1 MISEKLLRVSI
12 GGMVLAILLSACGA
26 STADEPAQA
35 PSPTEPPTVVPATQI
50 PKPPTSTPLPPTVVP
65 TNLPA
70 VGTDITIDLPEGDPD
85 RGHEL
90 GIGGQFGLDGKGLE
104 CGQCHRTHFLPG
116 PGFSANDELP
126 GIAERGAIRIA
137 AVDYTGAATT
147 PEQYLIESV
156 LLPKAY
162 VLMGNLWKDMPEDY
176 GDRLSK
182 QDLADIVAW
191 MLALDE

>member
-1 MISEKLLRVSI
+1 VFAM
-12 GGMVLAILLSACGA
+12 LLSPCGA
-26 STADEPAQA
+26 STVDEPAQA
-35 PSPTEPPTVVPATQI
+35 PSPTEPPTLIPATQI
-50 PKPPTSTPLPPTVVP
+50 PAPPTSTSLPSTVVP

-85 RGHEL
+85 RGEEL
-90 GIGGQFGLDGKGLE
+90 GLGMQPALYGKGLE
-104 CGQCHRTHFLPG
+104 CGQCHRTNFMTG
-116 PGFSANDELP
+116 PGFPANDELP

-137 AVDYTGAATT
+137 AVDYAGAATT

-176 GDRLSK
+176 GDRLSR